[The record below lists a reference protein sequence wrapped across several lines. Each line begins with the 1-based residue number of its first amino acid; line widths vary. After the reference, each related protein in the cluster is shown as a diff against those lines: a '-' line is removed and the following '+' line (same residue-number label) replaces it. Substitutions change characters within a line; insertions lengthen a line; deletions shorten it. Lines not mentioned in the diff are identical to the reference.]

1 LSFSNCRAAILL
13 NIAAKLHPRNGNNV
27 RGKELRIKVEDEFLD
42 NFLGVWCITPMMSKD
57 SEGILSKSV
66 QIFSYR
72 ERCLKLTMENL
83 NTYQRNYDHHCL
95 SYRYSDLLI
104 QDL

>member
-1 LSFSNCRAAILL
+1 LSFSKCRAAILL

-27 RGKELRIKVEDEFLD
+27 RGKEVRIKVEDEFLD

-66 QIFSYR
+66 QIFS
-72 ERCLKLTMENL
+72 
-83 NTYQRNYDHHCL
+83 
-95 SYRYSDLLI
+95 
-104 QDL
+104 